1 MVQKTW
7 IKTNANK
14 SDGSTE
20 VQNTMPL
27 TLLPPGNGAGNSMLG
42 SINFATP
49 ISPLLL
55 EFDISRP
62 TTIQDNDKTR
72 NDVDSGSISGSD
84 YHSNSHQKRRLG
96 GLVSMTVGDEG
107 RKRRTARSELR
118 ALQKSA
124 LRSWGLNKPDTN
136 SSSRRELGQDIRQAV
151 ATSTKV
157 GSKDKLQGGTDANI
171 FSINR

>member
-42 SINFATP
+42 SINFDTP

-55 EFDISRP
+55 EFDISRL

-72 NDVDSGSISGSD
+72 HDVDSGSISGSISGSD

-118 ALQKSA
+118 AL
-124 LRSWGLNKPDTN
+124 RSLP
-136 SSSRRELGQDIRQAV
+136 
-151 ATSTKV
+151 
-157 GSKDKLQGGTDANI
+157 
-171 FSINR
+171 